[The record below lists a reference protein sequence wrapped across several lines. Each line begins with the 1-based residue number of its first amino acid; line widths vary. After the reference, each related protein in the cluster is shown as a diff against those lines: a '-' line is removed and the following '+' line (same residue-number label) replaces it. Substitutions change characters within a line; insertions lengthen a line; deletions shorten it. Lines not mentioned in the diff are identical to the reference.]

1 MRSTLLAIWLLVTD
15 PFSKPAY
22 SSHLFFRQKTIDM
35 APCAIELFQ
44 LKNSLG
50 SDLRGSGMF
59 HACRIQVPCQTIPG
73 IN

>member
-1 MRSTLLAIWLLVTD
+1 MPSTLRAIWLLVPDT
-15 PFSKPAY
+15 FSKPAY
-22 SSHLFFRQKTIDM
+22 SSHLFFRQKTIGM

-59 HACRIQVPCQTIPG
+59 RASRIQLPGKTIPC